1 VETLFSQKG
10 IIALLGEKGDLKELI
25 GEAQQWRK
33 EKVRSGGLS
42 LGVNALQIRRGCLY
56 RTT

>member
-10 IIALLGEKGDLKELI
+10 IRAWLGEKGDLNELI

-42 LGVNALQIRRGCLY
+42 LGVNAPSNKKGLLI
-56 RTT
+56 